1 MRRLARAT
9 WDGHRDKVLYL
20 VVGGWNTVFQY
31 VVFSVCWYF
40 LQDVW
45 HPDAIL
51 LLAYLIA
58 SVNGF
63 VCFRY
68 IVFKPTS
75 HPLLEY
81 AKYQMIYLPML
92 VINMVILPLLLKH
105 TSLNAYVIQALWGV
119 VAVVLGYVGNKYF
132 TFRRVR
138 GPRSAG

>member
-9 WDGHRDKVLYL
+9 WNGHRDKVLYL

-31 VVFSVCWYF
+31 AVFSACWYF
-40 LQDVW
+40 LHDAW

-63 VCFRY
+63 LCFRY
-68 IVFKPTS
+68 IVFKPAS

-81 AKYQMIYLPML
+81 AKYQAIYLPML
-92 VINMVILPLLLKH
+92 LINMVILPLLLKH

-119 VAVVLGYVGNKYF
+119 VAVILGYVGNKYF
-132 TFRRVR
+132 TFRRMR
-138 GPRSAG
+138 RPSNAG